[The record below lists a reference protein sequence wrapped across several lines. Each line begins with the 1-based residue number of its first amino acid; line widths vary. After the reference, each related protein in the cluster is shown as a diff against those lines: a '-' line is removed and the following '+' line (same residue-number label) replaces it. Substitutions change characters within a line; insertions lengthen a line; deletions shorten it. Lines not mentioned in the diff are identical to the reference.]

1 MRTIY
6 DYKDIRKFE
15 ISSIAWEIKD
25 GVIVTATSSL
35 AAELRAYYPDYTV
48 IGMHDL
54 ICELIPEWDDDTKDL
69 RNYIAL
75 RNSMDSY
82 AAENETDATL
92 FLSLQRNATD
102 IWNAILLL
110 IEADVY
116 PQDIPDHM
124 STPLQH
130 FKEIWKQLE
139 MENSTLMNLRSQFAF
154 RLSKKESIVSGI
166 NSCIESTYNVKS
178 EADKKRIFF
187 LGFYFITPIQARIID
202 AIEETGIDIAFLN
215 CRDIRYRGVFEI
227 WEKTFA
233 KEYMSSSAIDIQP
246 SISSD
251 NYFGDVLNGE
261 KNRLDI
267 DITKYCSDLDFA
279 QAMKEPLRTGAS
291 IYTPD
296 LKSCESIMKEYYP
309 EYFERKHLLAFPVGQ
324 YIYYLH
330 MMWSSF
336 HDDIEMKFDYVFKCF
351 ATGWLEVDHC
361 NGRNQLSNL
370 AKLEPFFKDCVSF
383 EDWQKNFRL
392 LKDAKECVKIFEIEE
407 GPNKR
412 WHELLGN
419 PFTRISIYN
428 LSDENLDI
436 IEKLLAKLIKDA
448 KYLFSSAGKVRIS
461 DHFGKITKIINGHL
475 DREEVLDDEIQ
486 IAKELVR
493 NLEIASVQDQ
503 ECPLNAIKD
512 AIMLLIGGHFDEVD
526 TLDQEN
532 ALIEERI
539 APLAKVESSVLSNYG
554 EDIYLVLAD
563 EFTLPGI
570 PRSLPWPLSD
580 ELLDSLQIGDREDTK
595 RYVACMRSVIEN
607 RPLSYRYLFYSFI
620 SNVNGE
626 NHPNLHISWVK
637 NKGTKTASASPY
649 LLMMETDVNK
659 LKDTASSIDFE
670 EEIGKI
676 KTIASRLEIKKP
688 GIDVPEEIQMD
699 YSLCEYRYL
708 YSYLVNYLPEY
719 KSEFHYSFL
728 LSSLIKAF
736 YTESGKSKKEI
747 ARNLFELFPFFRPV
761 ELRQASDYSGGRQNR
776 EEPFIFD
783 DVLYPASRLDI
794 HYLKAKDLALQVHEG
809 ETISDDKDQKSVCV
823 YCPYSN
829 VCIYKSEVIGGTAN

>member
-15 ISSIAWEIKD
+15 CSLLSEEINE
-25 GVIVTATSSL
+25 GVVVTATSSL

-48 IGMHDL
+48 VGMHDL
-54 ICELIPEWDDDTKDL
+54 INELIPEWDDDTKDL

-116 PQDIPDHM
+116 PYDIPDYM
-124 STPLQH
+124 STPIQH

-139 MENSTLMNLRSQFAF
+139 VENSTLMNLRSQFAF
-154 RLSKKESIVSGI
+154 RLSKRENIISGVT
-166 NSCIESTYNVKS
+166 SCIESAYKVKT
-178 EADKKRIFF
+178 DVDNKRFFF

-202 AIEETGIDIAFLN
+202 AIEAAGVDIAFLN
-215 CRDIRYRGVFEI
+215 CRDTRYRGIFEI

-233 KEYMSSSAIDIQP
+233 QEYKSKRTVDIQP
-246 SISSD
+246 NISFD

-267 DITKYCSDLDFA
+267 DITKYCSDLEFA
-279 QAMKEPLRTGAS
+279 QAMRSPLRSGAS

-296 LKSCESIMKEYYP
+296 LKSCEKIMKEYYP

-330 MMWSSF
+330 MMWNSILG
-336 HDDIEMKFDYVFKCF
+336 DIEMKYEYVFKCF
-351 ATGWLEVDHC
+351 STGWLEVGKS
-361 NGRNQLSNL
+361 NGRDQLYNL
-370 AKLEPFFKDCVSF
+370 SKLEPFFKECVSF
-383 EDWQKNFRL
+383 KDWQKNFSI
-392 LKDAKECVKIFEIEE
+392 LKEAKKCVQVFEIEE
-407 GPNKR
+407 GPSKR

-419 PFTRISIYN
+419 PFNRISIYN
-428 LSDENLDI
+428 LSDETLDI
-436 IEKLLAKLIKDA
+436 IEKLLGKLIEDA
-448 KYLFSSAGKVRIS
+448 DYLFSTKGKVRIS

-475 DREEVLDDEIQ
+475 DREEVLDDEVQ

-493 NLEIASVQDQ
+493 NLEIASMQDQ
-503 ECPLNAIKD
+503 ECPLSAIKD
-512 AIMLLIGGHFDEVD
+512 AIVLLIGGHFDEVD

-539 APLAKVESSVLSNYG
+539 APLSKVESSVLSNNC

-563 EFTLPGI
+563 EFTLPGM

-580 ELLDSLQIGDREDTK
+580 DLLDSLQIEDREDSK

-620 SNVNGE
+620 SNVNRDD
-626 NHPNLHISWVK
+626 HPKLHINWVK
-637 NKGTKTASASPY
+637 NKGTKSASASPY
-649 LLMMETDVNK
+649 LLMMEPDVNK
-659 LKDTASSIDFE
+659 MKDTTSSIGFE
-670 EEIGKI
+670 EEIGKV
-676 KTIASRLEIKKP
+676 KTVVPRLEIKEP
-688 GIDVPEEIQMD
+688 GVDVPEEVLMD
-699 YSLCEYRYL
+699 YSLCKYRYL

-736 YTESGKSKKEI
+736 YTESGRSKSEI
-747 ARNLFELFPFFRPV
+747 AKNLFELFPFFRHV
-761 ELRQASDYSGGRQNR
+761 ELRQA
-776 EEPFIFD
+776 
-783 DVLYPASRLDI
+783 
-794 HYLKAKDLALQVHEG
+794 
-809 ETISDDKDQKSVCV
+809 
-823 YCPYSN
+823 
-829 VCIYKSEVIGGTAN
+829 